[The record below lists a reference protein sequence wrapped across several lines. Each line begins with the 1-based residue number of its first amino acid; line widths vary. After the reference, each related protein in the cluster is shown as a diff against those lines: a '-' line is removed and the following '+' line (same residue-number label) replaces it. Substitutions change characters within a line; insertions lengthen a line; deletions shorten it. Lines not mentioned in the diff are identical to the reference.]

1 MFNKYKQKKHICL
14 QGNIFLVIFESD
26 LYYLDTNIVLLVFV
40 LLANIDDYN
49 I

>member
-26 LYYLDTNIVLLVFV
+26 LYVYALSGH
-40 LLANIDDYN
+40 
-49 I
+49 